1 MPLHAGRKKRDKGGV
16 VFFRPFRRH
25 DSPLHLWPRLLY
37 LGAVFVSDRLCL
49 VCRRMRRHAR
59 MFRIFDLLSDR
70 MACAVCLRGKRSM
83 QLTVRDVVRLLKV
96 PEKTVYRWIKED
108 AMPATLVGEQYRF
121 VRAELLEWA
130 MARQI
135 NLPADFFPEAEKGA
149 AKSAGFLD
157 ALVAGGIHG
166 GIVAHDRESALQAVV
181 RTMPLSDDA
190 GKEFLYDMLL
200 ARETLSSTGMGDGI
214 AIPHARNPMVLH
226 VPKSMI
232 SLCLLDEPVE
242 FGAVDGRPVY
252 ALFSVISLTVRD
264 HLHLL
269 SRLAFA
275 LHDEGFKGAVLRRAT
290 AEDILKEARR
300 VEAAMVQRDD
310 GTNGVKT
317 P

>member
-1 MPLHAGRKKRDKGGV
+1 
-16 VFFRPFRRH
+16 
-25 DSPLHLWPRLLY
+25 
-37 LGAVFVSDRLCL
+37 
-49 VCRRMRRHAR
+49 
-59 MFRIFDLLSDR
+59 
-70 MACAVCLRGKRSM
+70 
-83 QLTVRDVVRLLKV
+83 
-96 PEKTVYRWIKED
+96 
-108 AMPATLVGEQYRF
+108 
-121 VRAELLEWA
+121 

-157 ALVAGGIHG
+157 ALVAGGIYG

-232 SLCLLDEPVE
+232 SLYLLDEPVE
-242 FGAVDGRPVY
+242 FGAVDGKPVY

-300 VEAAMVQRDD
+300 VEAAMVQKDD